1 MGRHDHR
8 RDRPWMS
15 GLPGIV
21 ALVLVIGFAA
31 WTIVSQY
38 QTQRKAEDAESSA
51 SQLANQVSRACA
63 EGSVKVDGR
72 DICKKAEQVQK
83 DTAAV
88 TKQGPPGPKGDK
100 GDRGLPGRD
109 STVPGPA
116 GKPGKDSTVPGP
128 PGPSGPPGPPGKN
141 STIPGPAGE
150 PGAPGKD
157 STVPGPIGPP
167 GPKGDKGDRGS
178 RGEAGPPGPE
188 GPEGPAGKSGRGIRD
203 VSCTAD
209 GDWLFAFTDDTSVT
223 VDGPC
228 RVTQT
233 QPEPTEAP

>member
-1 MGRHDHR
+1 
-8 RDRPWMS
+8 MS
-15 GLPGIV
+15 GLPGII
-21 ALVLVIGFAA
+21 ALILVIGFAA

-38 QTQRKAEDAESSA
+38 QTQQKAEDAESSA

-88 TKQGPPGPKGDK
+88 TKQGPPGPKGEK

-128 PGPSGPPGPPGKN
+128 PGPPGPPGKN

-167 GPKGDKGDRGS
+167 GPKGEKGDRGS
-178 RGEAGPPGPE
+178 PGEAGPPGPE
-188 GPEGPAGKSGRGIRD
+188 GPEGPAGKTGRGIRD
-203 VSCTAD
+203 VSCTSD
-209 GDWLFAFTDDTSVT
+209 GDWLFEFTDDTSVT

-228 RVTQT
+228 RVAQ
-233 QPEPTEAP
+233 QPAPNSEPTEAP